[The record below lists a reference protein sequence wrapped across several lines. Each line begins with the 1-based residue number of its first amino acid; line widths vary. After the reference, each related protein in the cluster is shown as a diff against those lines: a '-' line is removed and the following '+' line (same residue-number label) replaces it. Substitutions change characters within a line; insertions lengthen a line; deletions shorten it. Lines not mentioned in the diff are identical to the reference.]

1 MTAPPVDPLAGK
13 SKNPGPRSEDRG
25 HRGRSVVRT
34 CLSASGGSRWNER
47 NGDRRMIRLAIGW
60 LTMFV
65 IGTDLFVVSP
75 LLPLIAIDYQI
86 SPAAA
91 GLSVTVF
98 SLTYMVCAPF
108 FGHVADRIGRRRM
121 LVCCLAAFAAAN
133 LATAAAA
140 SMTWLL
146 VARVAAG
153 LAAA

>member
-13 SKNPGPRSEDRG
+13 SKNPGPRSEDRD

-75 LLPLIAIDYQI
+75 LLPLIAVDYQI

-98 SLTYMVCAPF
+98 SEIHRNTACAPA
-108 FGHVADRIGRRRM
+108 GESSPAMTQGVGRT
-121 LVCCLAAFAAAN
+121 
-133 LATAAAA
+133 ATTAVSAM
-140 SMTWLL
+140 SI
-146 VARVAAG
+146 
-153 LAAA
+153 